1 MGFGGIL
8 AAMAQGLGTGMVKNV
23 EQGWKNEETDKMLDW
38 RTKEADKQ
46 RAFDAEEAD
55 KKRQHDFE
63 LEDHKSRN
71 AISEAAARARI
82 SAQYSRSGSGDG
94 NSQAQ
99 KDLTGAMQVLG
110 VYDTQLNS
118 LNEKLAVTED
128 KAQKD
133 AITARI
139 NNLANE
145 RSNYLKRPDTI
156 AAFKGADQMGHALYM
171 TSGGDMDLFNP
182 KSAGYDVAKPT
193 TYGVVKSTT
202 EAILN
207 QPLRKDLQRNMV
219 DVNNMSSQDLSKIA
233 KQKQEE
239 QAKLGFT
246 KASEE
251 AKEWAAKRNQYTPST
266 FVPRPF

>member
-8 AAMAQGLGTGMVKNV
+8 AAMAQGLGTGIIKNV
-23 EQGWKNEETDKMLDW
+23 EQRWKSEETDKLLDW

-46 RAFDAEEAD
+46 R
-55 KKRQHDFE
+55 QHDFE
-63 LEDHKSRN
+63 LEDHRSRN

-94 NSQAQ
+94 NSLAQ
-99 KDLTGAMQVLG
+99 KNLTGAMQIIG
-110 VYDTQLNS
+110 VYDAQLNS
-118 LNEKLAVTED
+118 LQEKLAVTED

-133 AITARI
+133 AITERI

-156 AAFKGADQMGHALYM
+156 AAFKGAEQMGNALYM

-182 KSAGYDVAKPT
+182 KPKVPEVQEVKPT
-193 TYGVVKSTT
+193 
-202 EAILN
+202 ID
-207 QPLRKDLQRNMV
+207 PPQRNIV
-219 DVNNMSSQDLSKIA
+219 DMNNLSAKEVAQLA

-239 QAKLGFT
+239 QSLVNFA

-266 FVPRPF
+266 FIPRPF

>member
-8 AAMAQGLGTGMVKNV
+8 AAMAQGLGTGIVKNV
-23 EQGWKNEETDKMLDW
+23 EQGWKSEETDKMLDW

-46 RAFDAEEAD
+46 RAFDADESD
-55 KKRQHDFE
+55 KKRQHDFA
-63 LEDHKSRN
+63 LEDHRSRN

-82 SAQYSRSGSGDG
+82 SAQYSRSGSSDG
-94 NSQAQ
+94 NSLAQ
-99 KDLTGAMQVLG
+99 KNLTRAMQVLG

-118 LNEKLAVTED
+118 LNEKRAATED

-133 AITARI
+133 ELTARI
-139 NNLANE
+139 KNLANE

-182 KSAGYDVAKPT
+182 KPKVPEVQEVKPT
-193 TYGVVKSTT
+193 I
-202 EAILN
+202 A
-207 QPLRKDLQRNMV
+207 PPQRNIV
-219 DVNNMSSQDLSKIA
+219 DMNNLSAKEVAQLA

-239 QAKLGFT
+239 QSRMSFA

-266 FVPRPF
+266 FIPRSF

>member
-8 AAMAQGLGTGMVKNV
+8 AAMAQGLGAGIIKNV
-23 EQGWKNEETDKMLDW
+23 EQGWKSEETDKLLDW
-38 RTKEADKQ
+38 RAKEADKQ
-46 RAFDAEEAD
+46 
-55 KKRQHDFE
+55 RQHDFE
-63 LEDHKSRN
+63 LEDHRSRN

-99 KDLTGAMQVLG
+99 KNLTGAMQVLG

-118 LNEKLAVTED
+118 LQEKLAATED

-133 AITARI
+133 AITERI

-156 AAFKGADQMGHALYM
+156 AAFKGAEQMGNALYM

-182 KSAGYDVAKPT
+182 KPKVPEVQEVKPT
-193 TYGVVKSTT
+193 IT
-202 EAILN
+202 
-207 QPLRKDLQRNMV
+207 PPQRNIV
-219 DVNNMSSQDLSKIA
+219 DMNNLSEKEVAQLA

-239 QAKLGFT
+239 QSRMSFD

-251 AKEWAAKRNQYTPST
+251 AKEWAAKQNQFTPST
-266 FVPRPF
+266 FTPRTF

>member
-8 AAMAQGLGTGMVKNV
+8 AAMAQGLGAGIIKNV
-23 EQGWKNEETDKMLDW
+23 EQGWKSEETDKLLDW
-38 RTKEADKQ
+38 RAKEADKQ
-46 RAFDAEEAD
+46 
-55 KKRQHDFE
+55 RQHDFE
-63 LEDHKSRN
+63 LEDHRSRN

-99 KDLTGAMQVLG
+99 KNLTGAMQVLG

-118 LNEKLAVTED
+118 LQEKLAATED

-133 AITARI
+133 AITGRI

-156 AAFKGADQMGHALYM
+156 AAFKGAEQMGNALYM

-182 KSAGYDVAKPT
+182 KPKVPEVQEVKPT
-193 TYGVVKSTT
+193 IT
-202 EAILN
+202 
-207 QPLRKDLQRNMV
+207 PPQRNIV
-219 DVNNMSSQDLSKIA
+219 DMNNLSAKEVAQLA

-239 QAKLGFT
+239 QSRMSFA

-266 FVPRPF
+266 FIPRPF